1 MASSHFL
8 RCNQFLPTSRNSL
21 GSKHLRQARPN
32 GSCNFDSR
40 GYSVFSLQ
48 DKCFL
53 ENNQQKGRWVSC
65 SGDKSKEK
73 FERPAFEVLPS
84 LKRLKKQ
91 IIAANRGDYDAV
103 FMPEMCIHWK
113 TFDKNWFVGLFY
125 YSSGKPVVQRRE
137 PITSSSTYPYFK
149 RLQLA
154 KSKACHCVH
163 KVKSR
168 IGCPP
173 NCLWFG

>member
-48 DKCFL
+48 
-53 ENNQQKGRWVSC
+53 
-65 SGDKSKEK
+65 
-73 FERPAFEVLPS
+73 ERPAFEVLPS